1 MELLLFEINEIIID
15 LSFIREGR
23 IELKNFVFNGMTKLD
38 SGIVF
43 WIVAEIGTSR
53 PDEGED

>member
-23 IELKNFVFNGMTKLD
+23 IKLKNFVFNGMTKLD
-38 SGIVF
+38 SGVVF
-43 WIVAEIGTSR
+43 WVVAEIGTS
-53 PDEGED
+53 